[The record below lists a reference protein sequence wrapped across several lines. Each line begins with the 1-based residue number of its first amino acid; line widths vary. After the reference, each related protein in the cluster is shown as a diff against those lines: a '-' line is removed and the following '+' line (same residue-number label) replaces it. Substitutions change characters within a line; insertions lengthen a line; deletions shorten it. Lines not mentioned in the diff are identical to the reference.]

1 MGRAPIDPEL
11 APPGHLQPVAILP
24 PQGCRARDNRLMLV
38 ADHIIPDS
46 ELSWTFS
53 PSGGP
58 GGQHANRSNT
68 RAEVRFDLAR
78 SPSIPDSLKEH
89 MQRRLGKR
97 AVDGVVSV
105 TADETRSQ
113 SQNRRIAV
121 ERLAAV
127 LNEAAHRP
135 RRRRPTRPT
144 AASRERRLEQ
154 KKRRSAVKRER
165 GGGW

>member
-1 MGRAPIDPEL
+1 
-11 APPGHLQPVAILP
+11 
-24 PQGCRARDNRLMLV
+24 MLV
-38 ADHIIPDS
+38 ADHVVPDS

-78 SPSIPDSLKEH
+78 SPSIPESLKEH
-89 MQRRLGKR
+89 MLRRLGKR
-97 AVDGVVSV
+97 VVDGVVSV

-113 SQNRRIAV
+113 TQNRRIAV
-121 ERLAAV
+121 ERLASV

-144 AASRERRLEQ
+144 ASSRERRLEQ
-154 KKRRSAVKRER
+154 KKRRSGVKRER
-165 GGGW
+165 SGEW

>member
-1 MGRAPIDPEL
+1 
-11 APPGHLQPVAILP
+11 
-24 PQGCRARDNRLMLV
+24 V
-38 ADHIIPDS
+38 ADNLIPDS

-78 SPSIPDSLKEH
+78 SPSLADSLKEH
-89 MQRRLGKR
+89 MLRRLGKR
-97 AVDGVVSV
+97 AMDGVVSV

-113 SQNRRIAV
+113 SQNRRIAA
-121 ERLAAV
+121 ERLAAL

-144 AASRERRLEQ
+144 ASSRERRLEQ